1 MKIIFKRLLFAL
13 LVLVLSP
20 MILVVSLTNSAF
32 SLYEAL
38 GNIILGRS

>member
-1 MKIIFKRLLFAL
+1 MKIIFIRLLFAL

-20 MILVVSLTNSAF
+20 MILVVSLTNSTF
-32 SLYEAL
+32 SLYKAL